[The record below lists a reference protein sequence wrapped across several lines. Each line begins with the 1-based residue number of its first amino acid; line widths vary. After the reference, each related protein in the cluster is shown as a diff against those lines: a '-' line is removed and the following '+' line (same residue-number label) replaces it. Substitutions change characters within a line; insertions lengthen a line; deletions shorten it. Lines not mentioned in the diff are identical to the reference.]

1 MQSKEYIALSRKY
14 RPNTFDDI
22 AGHEEIITILK
33 NQLISKQL
41 SHAYLFTGL
50 HGTGKTT
57 FARIFAKAL
66 NCDNPTE
73 SLDPCNECPS
83 CREISNSSSLDVLEI
98 DGASNRGID
107 DIRNINETVG
117 FATFQGK
124 YKIYIIDEVHMLT
137 KEAFNAL
144 LKTLEEPPENTK
156 FFLATTEAH
165 KIPATILSR
174 CQRID
179 LRRIDTNLIKD
190 KLTKI
195 TQDLDCKIEED
206 ALSLIARLAEGSMRD
221 AESLLENVVAFGKP
235 VKADDIYN
243 ILGLCPKNLFFKIDE
258 AFAKGDYSIAFSL
271 APKLFSSH
279 TNLNS
284 LIDELSI
291 HFKNHAMSHM
301 KMDSEEAKLFTEEER
316 QGFEKGKAIYT
327 MDQLLEILNLL
338 ANTYHYNFPPISKQI
353 HIEILLQKI
362 LSCKHAKSGAEILK
376 QLKSLAENIHTK
388 PTATLETPAAP
399 IAASSPPPI
408 PEAVSQPETPAAA
421 VAVQEAPAKTEKQDV
436 KVDLQEQVKHD
447 TLMQFAAVELEGRLN
462 KNV

>member
-22 AGHEEIITILK
+22 IGHKEIITILK
-33 NQLISKQL
+33 NQLESKKL
-41 SHAYLFTGL
+41 AHAYLFTGL

-66 NCDNPTE
+66 NCDCPSKDLN
-73 SLDPCNECPS
+73 PCNECPS
-83 CREISNSSSLDVLEI
+83 CKEISASSSLDVLEI

-117 FATFQGK
+117 YATFQGK
-124 YKIYIIDEVHMLT
+124 YKVYIIDEVHMLT

-179 LRRIDTNLIKD
+179 LRRIELSLIKD
-190 KLTKI
+190 KLKGI
-195 TQDLDCKIEED
+195 SEDLKTEISDD
-206 ALSLIARLAEGSMRD
+206 ALSLIARIAEGSMRD
-221 AESLLENVVAFGKP
+221 AESLLENVIAYSNKIS
-235 VKADDIYN
+235 ADDIYQ
-243 ILGLCPKNLFFKIDE
+243 ILGLCPKNLFFEIDD
-258 AFAKGDYSIAFSL
+258 AFAKQDFSIIFKI
-271 APKLFSSH
+271 APKLFSTH

-291 HFKNHAMSHM
+291 HFKNHSFSHLNIES
-301 KMDSEEAKLFTEEER
+301 DEIKLFTEEEK
-316 QGFEKGKAIYT
+316 QGFEKGKSIYT
-327 MDQLLEILNLL
+327 LDQLLEILNIL
-338 ANTYHYNFPPISKQI
+338 ADTYHYNFPPISKQI

-362 LSCKHAKSGAEILK
+362 LSCRHAKSGQEILK
-376 QLKSLAENIHTK
+376 HLKSLQENMRPNTFK
-388 PTATLETPAAP
+388 
-399 IAASSPPPI
+399 
-408 PEAVSQPETPAAA
+408 
-421 VAVQEAPAKTEKQDV
+421 APAEIQQTTLSSHTPKETLNTPQTEQKTSPEIQ
-436 KVDLQEQVKHD
+436 VDLKEQVKHD
-447 TLMQFAAVELEGRLN
+447 TIMQFAAVELEGRLN
-462 KNV
+462 KNTT